1 MNDIENAYG
10 SEAVP
15 VEDILGL
22 EVAPDDSDRQ
32 VIEPWAASVAGPIL
46 DVGSGTGRWTG
57 HLANLGHDITGLE
70 PAERLV
76 ELARDTHPSVLFRHG
91 SIADLEDTEER
102 WAGILAWYSI
112 IHMGPAELLD
122 ALAFLRRVLEP
133 HGTLLMSFFA
143 GRRLESF
150 AHPVATAYR
159 WPMPDMVSL
168 LNAVGLEVTAQS
180 WDPSAPHAYL
190 IARPGTSET
199 AG

>member
-57 HLANLGHDITGLE
+57 HLANLGYDITGLE

-122 ALAFLRRVLEP
+122 APPFPRRVLEP
-133 HGTLLMSFFA
+133 NGTLRWSFFA
-143 GRRLESF
+143 GPRLEPF
-150 AHPVATAYR
+150 AHPVAPATR
-159 WPMPDMVSL
+159 WRLP
-168 LNAVGLEVTAQS
+168 ARVG
-180 WDPSAPHAYL
+180 
-190 IARPGTSET
+190 R
-199 AG
+199 

>member
-1 MNDIENAYG
+1 MNDIEKAYG

-22 EVAPDDSDRQ
+22 EVAPDDPDRQ
-32 VIEPWAASVAGPIL
+32 VIEPWAASASGPIL
-46 DVGSGTGRWTG
+46 DVGSGTGRWTS
-57 HLANLGHDITGLE
+57 HLANLGHDVTGLE

-91 SIADLEDTEER
+91 SIADLEDTEAR

-133 HGTLLMSFFA
+133 NGTLLMSFFA
-143 GRRLESF
+143 GPRLESF

-168 LNAVGLEVTAQS
+168 LNSVGLEVTSQF
-180 WDPSAPHAYL
+180 WDPPAPHAYL

-199 AG
+199 VD